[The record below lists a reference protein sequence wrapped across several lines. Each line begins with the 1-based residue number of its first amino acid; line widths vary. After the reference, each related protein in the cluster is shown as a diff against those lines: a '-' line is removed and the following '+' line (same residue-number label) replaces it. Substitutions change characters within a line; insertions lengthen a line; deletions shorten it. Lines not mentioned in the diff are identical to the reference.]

1 MSSIPSS
8 SSSYRSSD
16 MLALQLSVL
25 LRDPH
30 LHLRRKTAQCGDVQ
44 IGRAHV

>member
-16 MLALQLSVL
+16 MLALK
-25 LRDPH
+25 RE
-30 LHLRRKTAQCGDVQ
+30 RER
-44 IGRAHV
+44 GRERGRGVEEEK